1 MLIALEEHMLPP
13 ELADEVAEVHGQP
26 PGIRAAL
33 TEWGERRLAV
43 MDEAGIDVQVLSVV
57 APGSQEVPE
66 DRAVDVARRLNDAT
80 AAAVAEQPDRFR
92 ALASLPTQQ
101 PDAAAEEAR
110 RAIEELGFAGVI
122 VQGHTDGH
130 FLDEPAFGPLLSMV
144 ETLGVPVYLHPT
156 YPPQAVF
163 DAYYRTPDPRVGQL
177 LSIAGWGWHAETGM
191 HILRMAAGGV
201 FDRHPALQVVVGH
214 MGENLPFSLMR
225 ADSILTPVTG
235 RSVAQAVLD
244 HVHLTTCGY
253 TTVPPLL
260 CALQVFG
267 ADRILFSADYPFGDS
282 VEHAAFLRTA
292 PISPTDR
299 EKVAHRNAEALF
311 RL

>member
-1 MLIALEEHMLPP
+1 VLIALEEHMLPP

>member
-1 MLIALEEHMLPP
+1 VLIALEEHMLPP

-80 AAAVAEQPDRFR
+80 AAAVAQQPDRFR

-225 ADSILTPVTG
+225 ADSILTPVAG